1 MGRQKDVVLSN
12 AIVWTGKELK
22 QMQGGM
28 CIRDGKVQKI
38 FHQETAP
45 GESSTDLGG
54 MHIIPGLIDAHSHF
68 FIAAMLPLGGDASAW
83 TSRHDAL
90 EAIEAACRSNGSDK
104 PWVFF
109 SGLDNARWKRSSLPR
124 IHEIDKVSKG
134 SPVLVVDT
142 TCHRG
147 LVSTEALRRAGI
159 SRDTLRVPDDIDI
172 HMDGTP
178 NGTVWE
184 DALGRV
190 LFTMFRENLQTFSDE
205 EKVTLIL
212 DEAEK
217 CLQKGLIHVNDPGLP
232 SDIQRLLREAQKHTP
247 LKLSWCVTAFEGL
260 CAPPELKDE
269 LDAICSE
276 HAPKS
281 VKFFLDGANRA
292 AASMPVISG
301 VKAAFRAAMDSLSVK
316 NLSPFSLLL
325 EQKSS
330 LKGKKI
336 HMPYLRFNDPAELSR
351 RARFFTEKGY
361 RLVLHALGNV
371 AASQAARVV
380 KELGVGSSSSIEHV
394 LIMDNEGLDPFASC
408 GAVASIQPGFIP
420 YYADAIEKR
429 SIVPYL
435 KAFPLR
441 SLSERGVRI
450 CISSDGPC
458 GADDPLHNIRRAV
471 DRKKTDGSVFDP
483 DERISEVQALAAGTF
498 GGSSSL
504 GLKNDGLIEGAP
516 ATFCVVDGNPFSD
529 TSRVVQTWIDGKR
542 AY

>member
-1 MGRQKDVVLSN
+1 MGQQKDVVLNN
-12 AIVWTGKELK
+12 AIVWAGSELK

-38 FHQETAP
+38 FHQEIAQ
-45 GESSTDLGG
+45 GESSMDLGG

-90 EAIEAACRSNGSDK
+90 EAIEAACRSSGSDK
-104 PWVFF
+104 RWVFF
-109 SGLDNARWKRSSLPR
+109 SGLDNARWKSSSLPR
-124 IHEIDKVSKG
+124 IHEIDKASIG
-134 SPVLVVDT
+134 LPVLVVDT

-147 LVSTEALRRAGI
+147 LVSTEALRRTGI
-159 SRDTLRVPDDIDI
+159 SRDNLRVPGDIDI
-172 HMDGTP
+172 HQNGTP
-178 NGTVWE
+178 TGTVWE
-184 DALGRV
+184 DALTRV

-205 EKVTLIL
+205 EKVKLLL

-217 CLQKGLIHVNDPGLP
+217 CLQKGLTHVNDPGLP
-232 SDIQRLLREAQKHTP
+232 SDIQRLFRDAQKHTL

-269 LDAICSE
+269 LDSICSE

-301 VKAAFRAAMDSLSVK
+301 LKAVFRAAMDSISLG
-316 NLSPFSLLL
+316 NHSPFSLLL
-325 EQKSS
+325 EQKST
-330 LKGKKI
+330 LKGRKI
-336 HMPYLRFNDPAELSR
+336 YMPYLRFKDPAELSR
-351 RARFFTEKGY
+351 RARLFTEKGY
-361 RLVLHALGNV
+361 RLVMHALGNV
-371 AASQAARVV
+371 AVSQAAQVV
-380 KELGVGSSSSIEHV
+380 KELGVGSSSSIEHM
-394 LIMDNEGLDPFASC
+394 LIMDNEGLDLFASC

-429 SIVPYL
+429 GIVPYL
-435 KAFPLR
+435 NTFPLR

-471 DRKKTDGSVFDP
+471 DRKKADGSVFDP
-483 DERISEVQALAAGTF
+483 DERISEVQALAADTF

>member
-1 MGRQKDVVLSN
+1 MGLQKDIVLSN
-12 AIVWTGKELK
+12 AIVWTGKDLK

-38 FHQETAP
+38 FRQETAP
-45 GESSTDLGG
+45 GESSMDLGG

-68 FIAAMLPLGGDASAW
+68 FIAAMLPLGGDAGVWASKQ
-83 TSRHDAL
+83 DAL
-90 EAIEAACRSNGSDK
+90 EAIEAACRSKGSDK

-124 IHEIDKVSKG
+124 IHEIDKVSMG

-147 LVSTEALRRAGI
+147 LVSTEALRRTGI
-159 SRDTLRVPDDIDI
+159 SRDILRVPDDMDI

-178 NGTVWE
+178 KGTVWE
-184 DALGRV
+184 GAMGRV
-190 LFTMFRENLQTFSDE
+190 LFTMFREYLQTLSDE
-205 EKVTLIL
+205 EKVKLIL
-212 DEAEK
+212 DEADK
-217 CLQKGLIHVNDPGLP
+217 CLRKGLTHVNDPGLP
-232 SDIQRLLREAQKHTP
+232 SDIQRLFKDAQKHTP

-260 CAPPELKDE
+260 CTPPELKDD
-269 LDAICSE
+269 LDSICSE

-292 AASMPVISG
+292 AASMPAISG
-301 VKAAFRAAMDSLSVK
+301 LKAAFRAAMDSMSLG

-325 EQKSS
+325 EQKSI
-330 LKGKKI
+330 LRGKKI
-336 HMPYLRFNDPAELSR
+336 VMPYLRFNDPAELSR

-361 RLVLHALGNV
+361 RLVMHALGNDAV
-371 AASQAARVV
+371 SQAVQVV
-380 KELGVGSSSSIEHV
+380 KELGAGSSSSIEHV
-394 LIMDNEGLDPFASC
+394 LIMDREGLDPFASC

-429 SIVPYL
+429 GIVPYL

-471 DRKKTDGSVFDP
+471 DRKKADGSVFDP
-483 DERISEVQALAAGTF
+483 DERISEVQALGAGTF

-504 GLKNDGLIEGAP
+504 GLKNDGLTEGTP
-516 ATFCVVDGNPFSD
+516 ATFSVVDKNPFSD